1 MHGFLQEIMATA
13 AAMGASTIR
22 SHTLGNSVGHA
33 LAISPRL
40 GIFNEDALKRVD
52 FAIYAAS
59 TYGIRLIIP
68 LVDQYDYYHG
78 GKEAEKIGQTA

>member
-1 MHGFLQEIMATA
+1 MHAFLQEIMATA

-22 SHTLGNSVGHA
+22 SHTLGNSVGHP
-33 LAISPRL
+33 LAISPSL
-40 GIFNEDALKRVD
+40 GNFNEDALKVVD

-68 LVDQYDYYHG
+68 FVDQYSYYHG
-78 GKEAEKIGQTA
+78 GK